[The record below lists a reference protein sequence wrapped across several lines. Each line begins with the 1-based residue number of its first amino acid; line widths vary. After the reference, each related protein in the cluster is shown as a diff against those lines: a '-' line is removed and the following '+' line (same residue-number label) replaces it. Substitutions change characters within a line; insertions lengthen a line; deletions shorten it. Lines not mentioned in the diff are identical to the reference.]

1 MKPLSKQQQASR
13 QAAQAIAVGIL
24 LDQVRA
30 LRVADVLRGQG
41 ARQAEKVERH
51 AQDVLNTLPV
61 IKSAKG
67 VKRIKHV
74 CDVCQGGFREQYPG
88 MKDTAVMGALVAIF
102 ASHASICE
110 LIRVHRLKGQSWR
123 WLDQTSTRLV
133 AMLLEDMPE
142 EEARLWAASVPVL
155 ETLLEAA

>member
-1 MKPLSKQQQASR
+1 MTPNIHKAAVNASC
-13 QAAQAIAVGIL
+13 AIAVGIL

-30 LRVADVLRGQG
+30 LRVADVLRGAG

-51 AQDVLNTLPV
+51 AQDVLNTLPI
-61 IKSAKG
+61 IKSARG

-74 CDVCQGGFREQYPG
+74 CDVCQGGFRDQYPG

-110 LIRVHRLKGQSWR
+110 LIRAHRLRTQSWR
-123 WLDQTSTRLV
+123 WLDQTSTRLM

-142 EEARLWAASVPVL
+142 EEERLWAASVPVL
-155 ETLLEAA
+155 ETLMEVAA